1 MISVRED
8 DIHLIVHRGMLPFLR
23 KERAHVV
30 FKPTYYFWGI
40 WKGNK
45 RFLRNRGL
53 SVIKDKRKYEV
64 WIPLKWYEFQ
74 LTKKGR
80 EKYNLACKKRT

>member
-8 DIHLIVHRGMLPFLR
+8 DIHLIVHKGMLRFLR

-30 FKPTYYFWGI
+30 FKPTYYFWRV
-40 WKGNK
+40 WRGNK
-45 RFLRNRGL
+45 HDLRNRGL
-53 SVIKDKRKYEV
+53 SVDKDKGKYEV
-64 WIPLKWYEFQ
+64 WIPLAWYEFQ

-80 EKYNLACKKRT
+80 EKFKLACKKRK